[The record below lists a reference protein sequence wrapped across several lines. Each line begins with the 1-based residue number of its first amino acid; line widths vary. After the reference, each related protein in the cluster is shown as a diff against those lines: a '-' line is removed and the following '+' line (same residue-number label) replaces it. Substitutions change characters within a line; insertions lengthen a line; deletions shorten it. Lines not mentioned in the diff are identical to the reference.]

1 MQDDLNLSDSDG
13 LKSQNAE
20 VENSDMLH
28 HEQSEESSFG
38 GFQGKW
44 TYEKCMRTRAKG
56 RRMHKLVLLLSVFL
70 IFGII
75 VAFSVVMFS
84 REGSLET
91 PLPNTDEYL
100 TQPAENGGVLK
111 TEIQENTEAVGRGTQ
126 EVTEP
131 APNTTDVS
139 FFTVDVIS
147 SGNASPPKKLDID
160 ELKAEIAPSMV
171 DLQISQNNYIT
182 YANGIII
189 SSSGYVLA
197 DYSSLCDASWMRAI
211 LFDGSECDVYM
222 VGFDKQQGIAVLKM
236 AGENFK
242 VMPMTSSSELQ
253 NDSDA
258 GVLLRPEAKQD
269 PVYLEALLDFFST
282 ESGKQG
288 DLQISSDVVYTDA
301 CFSGC
306 PVVDANGKAVAMM
319 VQNDASEPN
328 GTGTAL
334 LLDNLMPYVNQI
346 ILNEQ
351 TECHQYS
358 NIAVEI
364 FGFIGI
370 DLSEEEVKLY
380 RLPYGVYVSSVNP
393 DSNAYSAGLRS
404 NDIIVGLNQA
414 PIICVGDLIKYETYC
429 PPEGTITITVYR
441 GCSYLNIIFRTD
453 ACETDA

>member
-147 SGNASPPKKLDID
+147 SGNASPSKKLDID

-211 LFDGSECDVYM
+211 TAAL
-222 VGFDKQQGIAVLKM
+222 
-236 AGENFK
+236 
-242 VMPMTSSSELQ
+242 SSSSGRL
-253 NDSDA
+253 
-258 GVLLRPEAKQD
+258 VVTRPSTT
-269 PVYLEALLDFFST
+269 FFSP
-282 ESGKQG
+282 
-288 DLQISSDVVYTDA
+288 L
-301 CFSGC
+301 
-306 PVVDANGKAVAMM
+306 
-319 VQNDASEPN
+319 
-328 GTGTAL
+328 TAARG
-334 LLDNLMPYVNQI
+334 
-346 ILNEQ
+346 
-351 TECHQYS
+351 S
-358 NIAVEI
+358 
-364 FGFIGI
+364 
-370 DLSEEEVKLY
+370 K
-380 RLPYGVYVSSVNP
+380 
-393 DSNAYSAGLRS
+393 
-404 NDIIVGLNQA
+404 
-414 PIICVGDLIKYETYC
+414 
-429 PPEGTITITVYR
+429 PPER
-441 GCSYLNIIFRTD
+441 SSSNSR
-453 ACETDA
+453 